1 MIASIWP
8 ATPSV
13 KASLAPDLAT
23 RCRNLRPQPDSTPRS
38 PQQIPSDFAPRSPY
52 HPHMSGPKRGT
63 PSSHSHTHPHTHA
76 HPHAPTSTPTPTPST
91 APSSD
96 APQGSSAAERNTR
109 QRAVIREVL
118 EEADAPL
125 SPPEI
130 YEAAKS
136 RHKGLGMATVY
147 RAVKSLVDEG
157 WLTTVELPGESARY
171 ELAGKAHHHH
181 FTCRKCRRVFEIHG
195 CPGEL
200 SHLLPAG
207 FKLETHDVVLGGL
220 CVNCVNAA

>member
-1 MIASIWP
+1 MS
-8 ATPSV
+8 
-13 KASLAPDLAT
+13 
-23 RCRNLRPQPDSTPRS
+23 
-38 PQQIPSDFAPRSPY
+38 APRS
-52 HPHMSGPKRGT
+52 GPAT
-63 PSSHSHTHPHTHA
+63 HSHA
-76 HPHAPTSTPTPTPST
+76 HPHPHATSPVAASGTSSPAGQIQSPST
-91 APSSD
+91 
-96 APQGSSAAERNTR
+96 AAERNTK

-118 EEADAPL
+118 EEADRPL

-220 CVNCVNAA
+220 CAACAAA

>member
-1 MIASIWP
+1 MSVSRRDP
-8 ATPSV
+8 A
-13 KASLAPDLAT
+13 
-23 RCRNLRPQPDSTPRS
+23 
-38 PQQIPSDFAPRSPY
+38 
-52 HPHMSGPKRGT
+52 PH
-63 PSSHSHTHPHTHA
+63 SHSHSHPHTHGHGTGA
-76 HPHAPTSTPTPTPST
+76 TPTPTNTGIATTDAST
-91 APSSD
+91 RSAN
-96 APQGSSAAERNTR
+96 SAAERNTR
-109 QRAVIREVL
+109 QRSVIREVL
-118 EEADAPL
+118 EEADRPL

-200 SHLLPAG
+200 SHLLPTG

-220 CVNCVNAA
+220 CAACIAAA

>member
-1 MIASIWP
+1 
-8 ATPSV
+8 
-13 KASLAPDLAT
+13 
-23 RCRNLRPQPDSTPRS
+23 
-38 PQQIPSDFAPRSPY
+38 
-52 HPHMSGPKRGT
+52 MSGTRRNPAATSQAHGH
-63 PSSHSHTHPHTHA
+63 HSGPNHDHTHA
-76 HPHAPTSTPTPTPST
+76 HAAPST
-91 APSSD
+91 A
-96 APQGSSAAERNTR
+96 ASAQKPLSASERNTK

-118 EEADAPL
+118 QEADAPL

-130 YEAAKS
+130 FEAAKS

-157 WLTTVELPGESARY
+157 WLITVDLPGDSARY

-181 FTCRKCRRVFEIHG
+181 FTCRKCKRVFEIHG

-220 CVNCVNAA
+220 CVTCALAA

>member
-1 MIASIWP
+1 MSASRRGSP
-8 ATPSV
+8 ATP
-13 KASLAPDLAT
+13 T
-23 RCRNLRPQPDSTPRS
+23 
-38 PQQIPSDFAPRSPY
+38 
-52 HPHMSGPKRGT
+52 
-63 PSSHSHTHPHTHA
+63 
-76 HPHAPTSTPTPTPST
+76 ST
-91 APSSD
+91 APHASSERPPVS
-96 APQGSSAAERNTR
+96 AAPANTPQGHSHGHAHSHAPKPLAPLSTSERNTK

-118 EEADAPL
+118 EVADRPL

-157 WLTTVELPGESARY
+157 WLITVELPGESARY

-181 FTCRKCRRVFEIHG
+181 FTCRTCRRVFEIHG

-207 FKLETHDVVLGGL
+207 FRLETHDVVLGGL
-220 CVNCVNAA
+220 CIDCVKSA

>member
-1 MIASIWP
+1 MSAS
-8 ATPSV
+8 
-13 KASLAPDLAT
+13 
-23 RCRNLRPQPDSTPRS
+23 R
-38 PQQIPSDFAPRSPY
+38 
-52 HPHMSGPKRGT
+52 RGT
-63 PSSHSHTHPHTHA
+63 PASSTASPSPLSGAERAPSPTSPVSPHTHSHGHSHTHT
-76 HPHAPTSTPTPTPST
+76 HAPTPKP
-91 APSSD
+91 AAALSSN
-96 APQGSSAAERNTR
+96 ERNTK

-118 EEADAPL
+118 EEADRPL

-130 YEAAKS
+130 YEAGKS

-157 WLTTVELPGESARY
+157 WLITVELPGESARY

-207 FKLETHDVVLGGL
+207 FKLESHDVVLGGL
-220 CVNCVNAA
+220 CDSCVKSA

>member
-1 MIASIWP
+1 
-8 ATPSV
+8 
-13 KASLAPDLAT
+13 
-23 RCRNLRPQPDSTPRS
+23 
-38 PQQIPSDFAPRSPY
+38 
-52 HPHMSGPKRGT
+52 MSGSRRIP
-63 PSSHSHTHPHTHA
+63 PSPPHAHTHGAGAGHSHAHA
-76 HPHAPTSTPTPTPST
+76 NGPTPGK
-91 APSSD
+91 A
-96 APQGSSAAERNTR
+96 ASASERNTK

-130 YEAAKS
+130 FEAAKS

-157 WLTTVELPGESARY
+157 WLITVDLPGESARY

-207 FKLETHDVVLGGL
+207 FRLETHDVVLGGL
-220 CVNCVNAA
+220 CANCAKAA